1 MHITKKKYK
10 LIIKLSLLNNVTS
23 LGTKIST
30 VLAQSRIIANEFL
43 ETFKYKLRELKI
55 REDIEVVLSVYILLF
70 DSNDYIV
77 YIKMP
82 SLTSMVNK
90 LLYVSKNYDFPG
102 YISSFPKRNNICF
115 HYIITPYMLYEITKY
130 KMSLERICKSSL
142 QSNYNKNVN
151 SLKSKGINVFIC

>member
-10 LIIKLSLLNNVTS
+10 LIIKLSLFNNVLS

-30 VLAQSRIIANEFL
+30 VLAQSRIIANDFL
-43 ETFKYKLRELKI
+43 EAFKFKLHELNI
-55 REDIEVVLSVYILLF
+55 REDVKVMLSVYILLF

-82 SLTSMVNK
+82 SLTSMVNN

-102 YISSFPKRNNICF
+102 YVSSYPKRNNICF
-115 HYIITPYMLYEITKY
+115 HYIITPYMLYEITMY
-130 KMSLERICKSSL
+130 KMKFERIGTSSSY
-142 QSNYNKNVN
+142 SNYSKNAN
-151 SLKSKGINVFIC
+151 SLKSKGVNVFLC